1 MYKLL
6 PVPKWLIPLATA
18 VLVSFGLS
26 AQIPTPKE
34 HFGFTPGDDR
44 MLFLYE
50 DLIDYMQKLGEV
62 SPMVHIEEIGQ
73 TEMGRPMYI
82 VFVSSEENIRN
93 LESLRQINR
102 QLALDEIPAGTTREE
117 FFEKGKVF
125 FLSTLSMHATEVGP
139 VQAFPLVVYELIAGT
154 DPRREL
160 ILENTV
166 AMFIPHNPD
175 GMNMIV
181 EHYNKHKGT
190 PLETSSMP
198 GVYHKYVGHNINR
211 DFVTLSQSENQAVSE
226 TYSTKWFPQAM
237 IERHQM
243 GSTGPR
249 FYISPPHDPI
259 AENVDA
265 GIWNWSRVYG
275 SRSLK
280 HMTEKGLKSVSV
292 NYLFDD
298 YWPGATTT
306 SIWKGVIGMLSE
318 AASVQIATPIYIEP
332 NELRTTGKGLGSYDI
347 SINMPKPW
355 EGGWWRLSDILSYEM
370 ENNLSNL
377 ETSAIHKK
385 EILQFRNDVTRRE
398 IKRGKE
404 EAPFYYVLPQ
414 NQHDLSEMA
423 DLVNLLHTH
432 GVKTCRLT
440 KNIVWNDR
448 NFKTGDVVIP
458 LAQPYRAF
466 IKEVM
471 EKQKF
476 PARYYSE
483 GGEFIQ
489 PYDITSWSLPLHKGV
504 DAVEINNRI
513 PDLANKLEPVILPFI
528 LKTEPDANAA
538 WALFSSSNNESYKA
552 AFVALKE
559 KLNMERTTEILSVNG
574 KSYPA
579 GSFLVSINDKFSSV
593 NEKISVSPVYLS
605 EKPEVATT
613 SLKTPRVGIVE
624 TWQHDMDGGWTRYL
638 FDQYHIPYTVLRP
651 ENLQTVNLQ
660 RDFDV
665 LIFTDKSKSIYMT
678 GKPERDGKPVPSG
691 YPPDFAKGME
701 KKGFDNLMKFVN
713 NGGKIMAWGPAT
725 ELFLG
730 PVSIGEKDEKN
741 KEEFMLPVN
750 DIGKSLSAKG
760 LYVPGS
766 LLRLNF
772 RNDHPLAWGMP
783 EQCGVFHRGTPVF
796 RTSIPGLDMDRR
808 VVASFPEDDI
818 LMSGFAQKEELL
830 KREAALVWVK
840 KGKGQIVLSSFNP
853 QFRASTPVTFKLL
866 FNAVLLE

>member
-1 MYKLL
+1 MYKHLSNQ
-6 PVPKWLIPLATA
+6 KWVVSLTVVILISFNLA
-18 VLVSFGLS
+18 
-26 AQIPTPKE
+26 AQIPAPKE

-50 DLIDYMQKLGEV
+50 DMMNYMKKLEET
-62 SPMVHIEEIGQ
+62 SPMVHIEKIGHS
-73 TEMGRPMYI
+73 EMGKPMFI

-102 QLALDEIPAGTTREE
+102 QLALDEIPSGTSREE
-117 FFEKGKVF
+117 LLEKGKVF
-125 FLSTLSMHATEVGP
+125 FLSTLSMHASEVGP
-139 VQAFPLVVYELIAGT
+139 AQALPLVAYELVAGT

-160 ILENTV
+160 ILKNTV

-211 DFVTLSQSENQAVSE
+211 DFVTLSQSENRAVAE

-249 FYISPPHDPI
+249 FFVSPPHDPI

-265 GIWNWSRVYG
+265 GIWNWMRLYG
-275 SRSLK
+275 SHSIK
-280 HMTEKGLKSVSV
+280 QMTEKGLKSVSV
-292 NYLFDD
+292 NYHFDD
-298 YWPGATTT
+298 YWAGATTT

-318 AASVQIATPIYIEP
+318 AASVNIATPIFIEP

-355 EGGWWRLSDILSYEM
+355 EGGWWKLSDILSYEM

-377 ETSAIHKK
+377 EISAIHKK
-385 EILQFRNDVTRRE
+385 EILQFRNDLTRRE
-398 IKRGKE
+398 INRGKE
-404 EAPFYYVLPQ
+404 EAPFYYILPQ

-423 DLVNLLHTH
+423 DMVNLLHRH
-432 GVKTCRLT
+432 GVKTWQLT
-440 KNIVWNDR
+440 SDLIWNER
-448 NFKTGDVVIP
+448 NFKTGDIVVP

-483 GGEFIQ
+483 GGELIK

-504 DAVEINNRI
+504 NAVEINTPV
-513 PDLANKLEPVILPFI
+513 PDLANRLAPVTIPFS
-528 LKTEPDANAA
+528 LKMNPPENIVMT
-538 WALFSSSNNESYKA
+538 LFSSSNNESYKA

-559 KLNMERTTEILSVNG
+559 KLEVERITETLSLNG
-574 KSYPA
+574 KTYPA
-579 GSFLVSINDKFSSV
+579 GSFLIPAGKNFSDV
-593 NEKISVSPVYLS
+593 NNLISVSPVYLDK
-605 EKPEVATT
+605 KPEVSTII
-613 SLKTPRVGIVE
+613 LKTPRVGIVE

-638 FDQYHIPYTVLRP
+638 FDQYHIPYVVVRP
-651 ENLQTVNLQ
+651 ENLQTLNLQ

-665 LIFTDKSKSIYMT
+665 LIFTDRSKSIFML
-678 GKPERDGKPVPSG
+678 GKNERDGKPVPTN
-691 YPPDFAKGME
+691 YPPEFAKGME

-713 NGGKIMAWGPAT
+713 NGGRIMAWGSAV

-730 PVSIGEKDEKN
+730 GISIGEKEDEN
-741 KEEFMLPVN
+741 KEEFLLPVS
-750 DIGKSLSAKG
+750 DIAKNLSARG

-766 LLRLNF
+766 LLKVNF
-772 RNDHPLAWGMP
+772 RTEHPVAWGMP

-808 VVASFPEDDI
+808 VVAAFPEDDI
-818 LMSGFAQKEELL
+818 LMSGFAQNEELL
-830 KREAALVWVK
+830 KREAALVWLK

-853 QFRASTPVTFKLL
+853 QFRASTPVTYKLL
-866 FNAVLLE
+866 FNTVLLD

>member
-1 MYKLL
+1 MYKHF
-6 PVPKWLIPLATA
+6 PVQKWLNSLAA
-18 VLVSFGLS
+18 IVLFSYTLS
-26 AQIPTPKE
+26 AQIPTPQE

-50 DLIDYMQKLGEV
+50 DMMDYMKKLEKA
-62 SPMVHIEEIGQ
+62 SPMVYIEEIGQ
-73 TEMGRPMYI
+73 TETGRPMYI

-93 LESLRQINR
+93 LESLRRINR
-102 QLALDEIPAGTTREE
+102 RLALDEIPEGTSREE
-117 FFEKGKVF
+117 LFEEGKVF
-125 FLSTLSMHATEVGP
+125 FLSTLSMHASEVGP
-139 VQAFPLVVYELIAGT
+139 AQAFPLVVYELVAGT

-211 DFVTLSQSENQAVSE
+211 DFVTLSQSENQAVAE
-226 TYSTKWFPQAM
+226 VYSTKWFPQAM

-265 GIWNWSRVYG
+265 GIWNWTRVYG
-275 SRSLK
+275 SRALK
-280 HMTEKGLKSVSV
+280 NMTDKDMKSVSV
-292 NYLFDD
+292 NYHFDD

-306 SIWKGVIGMLSE
+306 CIWKGVIGMLSE
-318 AASVQIATPIYIEP
+318 AASVNIATPLFIEP

-355 EGGWWRLSDILSYEM
+355 EGGWWRLSDIVSYEI

-385 EILQFRNDVTRRE
+385 EILQFRNDVTRNE

-404 EAPFYYVLPQ
+404 EAPYYYILPQ

-423 DLVNLLHTH
+423 DLVNLLHRH
-432 GVKTCRLT
+432 GINSYRLT
-440 KNIVWNDR
+440 ADAVWNNR
-448 NFKTGDVVIP
+448 NFKTGDIAVP

-471 EKQKF
+471 EIQKF

-483 GGEFIQ
+483 GGELIQ
-489 PYDITSWSLPLHKGV
+489 PYDITTWSLPLHKGV
-504 DAVEINNRI
+504 NAVEIDT
-513 PDLANKLEPVILPFI
+513 PFPELENKLEKVTWPYN
-528 LKTEPDANAA
+528 LKTEPAENAA

-552 AFVALKE
+552 AFSALKE
-559 KLNMERTTEILSVNG
+559 KLEVERTTEAFSVNG
-574 KSYPA
+574 KTYPA
-579 GSFLVSINDKFSSV
+579 GSFLIPVKENFSALY
-593 NEKISVSPVYLS
+593 EKISISPLYLD
-605 EKPEVATT
+605 EKPDMAAIR
-613 SLKTPRVGIVE
+613 LKMPRVGLVE
-624 TWQHDMDGGWTRYL
+624 TWQHDMDGGWTRFL
-638 FDQYHIPYTVLRP
+638 FDQYHIPYVVVRP

-665 LIFTDKSKSIYMT
+665 LIFTDRPKSIFMQ
-678 GKPERDGKPVPSG
+678 GKYERDGKPVPSN
-691 YPPDFAKGME
+691 YPPEFAKGME

-713 NGGKIMAWGPAT
+713 NGGKIMAWGPAV

-730 PVSIGEKDEKN
+730 AITLGEKEDKD
-741 KEEFMLPVN
+741 KEEFMLPVS
-750 DIGKSLSAKG
+750 DIGKNLSAKG

-766 LLRLNF
+766 LLRVKF

-783 EQCGVFHRGTPVF
+783 NEGGVFHRGTPVF

-808 VVASFPEDDI
+808 VVAFFPEDEI

-830 KREAALVWVK
+830 KREAALVWLK

-866 FNAVLLE
+866 FNAVLME

>member
-1 MYKLL
+1 MNKQFPSKKVLTSL
-6 PVPKWLIPLATA
+6 
-18 VLVSFGLS
+18 VLVFFLFFTLK
-26 AQIPTPKE
+26 AQIPTPAE

-50 DLIDYMQKLGEV
+50 DLMDYMKKLEQA

-73 TEMGRPMYI
+73 TEMERPMYI
-82 VFVSSEENIRN
+82 VFVSSEENIQN

-102 QLALDEIPAGTTREE
+102 QLALDEIPVGTTREE
-117 FFEKGKVF
+117 LFEKGKVF
-125 FLSTLSMHATEVGP
+125 FLSTLSMHASEVGP
-139 VQAFPLVVYELIAGT
+139 TQAFPLVVYELIAGT
-154 DPRREL
+154 DPRRKH
-160 ILENTV
+160 ILDNTV

-190 PLETSSMP
+190 SLETSSMP

-211 DFVTLSQSENQAVSE
+211 DFVTLSQSENQAVAE

-306 SIWKGVIGMLSE
+306 CIWKGVIGMLSE

-332 NELRTTGKGLGSYDI
+332 NELRTMGKGLGSYDI

-355 EGGWWRLSDILSYEM
+355 EGGWWRLSDIISYEL
-370 ENNLSNL
+370 ENNLANL

-398 IKRGKE
+398 MKRGME
-404 EAPFYYVLPQ
+404 EAPFYFVLPQ
-414 NQHDLSEMA
+414 KQHDLSEMV
-423 DLVNLLHTH
+423 DLVNLLHRH
-432 GVKTCRLT
+432 GVKTYRL
-440 KNIVWNDR
+440 NENVVWNDR
-448 NFKTGDVVIP
+448 LFKTGDVVIP

-466 IKEVM
+466 IKEVI

-504 DAVEINNRI
+504 DAVEINTRL
-513 PDLANKLEPVILPFI
+513 PDMKNKLKPVNIPFS
-528 LKTEPDANAA
+528 LKNEPDENSV

-552 AFVALKE
+552 AFIALKE
-559 KLNMERTTEILSVNG
+559 KLEVERVTEGFSVNG
-574 KSYPA
+574 ISYPA
-579 GSFLVSINDKFSSV
+579 GSFIVPVGEKFNAI
-593 NEKISVSPVYLS
+593 NEKMKVSPVYLN
-605 EKPEVATT
+605 EKPEVTTT
-613 SLKTPRVGIVE
+613 SLKSPRVGVVE
-624 TWQHDMDGGWTRYL
+624 TWQHDMDGGWTRFL
-638 FDQYHIPYTVLRP
+638 FDEYQIPYIILRP
-651 ENLQTVNLQ
+651 DNLQTANLQ

-665 LIFTDKSKSIYMT
+665 LIFSDQPKSIFMQ
-678 GKPERDGKPVPSG
+678 GKTERDSKPIPSN
-691 YPPDFAKGME
+691 YPPEFAKGME
-701 KKGFDNLMKFVN
+701 KKGFDNLMKFVT
-713 NGGKIMAWGPAT
+713 NGGKIMAWGPST

-730 PVSIGEKDEKN
+730 AITIGEKDDEN
-741 KEEFMLPVN
+741 KVEFMLPVS

-808 VVASFPEDDI
+808 VVATFPEDEI
-818 LMSGFAQKEELL
+818 LMSGYAQKEELL
-830 KREAALVWVK
+830 KREAALIWVK

>member
-1 MYKLL
+1 MNKFF
-6 PVPKWLIPLATA
+6 PFKK
-18 VLVSFGLS
+18 VLTSLVLMIFFLFTLK
-26 AQIPTPKE
+26 AQIPAPTE
-34 HFGFTPGDDR
+34 HFGFMPGDDR

-50 DLIDYMQKLGEV
+50 DMMDYMKKLEEV
-62 SPMVHIEEIGQ
+62 SPEINIEEIGK

-82 VFVSSEENIRN
+82 VFVSSEENIQN

-102 QLALDEIPAGTTREE
+102 QLALNEIPAGTTREE
-117 FFEKGKVF
+117 LFEKGKVF
-125 FLSTLSMHATEVGP
+125 FLSTLSMHANEVGP

-181 EHYNKHKGT
+181 EHYNKHKDT

-211 DFVTLSQSENQAVSE
+211 DFVTLSQSENQAVAE

-249 FYISPPHDPI
+249 FYVSPPHDPI

-265 GIWNWSRVYG
+265 GIWNWMRVFG

-280 HMTEKGLKSVSV
+280 QMTEKGLKSVSV

-318 AASVQIATPIYIEP
+318 AASVQIATPVYIEP

-347 SINMPKPW
+347 SINMPEPW
-355 EGGWWRLSDILSYEM
+355 GGGWWRLSDILSYEM
-370 ENNLSNL
+370 ENNLANL
-377 ETSAIHKK
+377 HTSAIHKD
-385 EILQFRNDVTRRE
+385 EILKFRNDVTRRE
-398 IKRGKE
+398 IKRGME
-404 EAPFYYVLPQ
+404 EAPYYYILPQ

-423 DLVNLLHTH
+423 DMVNLLHRH
-432 GVKTCRLT
+432 GVSTYQLT
-440 KNIVWNDR
+440 ENLVLSDR
-448 NFKTGDVVIP
+448 QFQTGDVVVP

-466 IKEVM
+466 IKEVL

-504 DAVEINNRI
+504 NALEINT
-513 PDLANKLEPVILPFI
+513 PVSGLTNKLKPVAIPFS
-528 LKTEPDANAA
+528 LKNEPDANAA

-552 AFVALKE
+552 AFIALGE
-559 KLNMERTTEILSVNG
+559 KLEVERTKEAFSFNG
-574 KSYPA
+574 KIFPA
-579 GSFLVSINDKFSSV
+579 GSFLVPVNGKFSEV
-593 NEKISVSPVYLS
+593 NEKLSVSPVYLA
-605 EKPEVATT
+605 EKPEIATT
-613 SLKTPRVGIVE
+613 ILKTPRVGVVE
-624 TWQHDMDGGWTRYL
+624 TWQHDMDGGWTRFL

-651 ENLQTVNLQ
+651 ENFQTVNLQ
-660 RDFDV
+660 RDFDI
-665 LIFTDKSKSIYMT
+665 LIFTDRPKSIYMT
-678 GKPERDGKPVPSG
+678 GKSERDGKPVPSN
-691 YPPDFAKGME
+691 YPPEFAKGME

-730 PVSIGEKDEKN
+730 PVSIGEKDDEN
-741 KEEFMLPVN
+741 KEEFMLPVS

-808 VVASFPEDDI
+808 VVAAFPEDEI

-830 KREAALVWVK
+830 KREAALVWLK

>member
-1 MYKLL
+1 MNKHFLFKKVLTSLGLTIFLL
-6 PVPKWLIPLATA
+6 FTLK
-18 VLVSFGLS
+18 

-50 DLIDYMQKLGEV
+50 DMMDYMKKLEEA

-102 QLALDEIPAGTTREE
+102 QLALDEIPAGTIREE
-117 FFEKGKVF
+117 LFEKGKVF
-125 FLSTLSMHATEVGP
+125 FLSTLSMHASEVGP
-139 VQAFPLVVYELIAGT
+139 AQAFPLVVYELIAGT
-154 DPRREL
+154 DPRREI

-211 DFVTLSQSENQAVSE
+211 DFVTLSQSENQAVAE

-249 FYISPPHDPI
+249 FYVSPPHDPI

-265 GIWNWSRVYG
+265 GIWNWMRVYG

-280 HMTEKGLKSVSV
+280 QMTEKGLKSVSV

-306 SIWKGVIGMLSE
+306 AIWKGVIGMLSE

-347 SINMPKPW
+347 SINMPEPW
-355 EGGWWRLSDILSYEM
+355 KGGWWRLSDILGYEM
-370 ENNLSNL
+370 ENNLANL
-377 ETSAIHKK
+377 HTSAIHKN
-385 EILQFRNDVTRRE
+385 EILQFRNDLTRRE
-398 IKRGKE
+398 IKSGKE
-404 EAPFYYVLPQ
+404 EAPFYYILPQ
-414 NQHDLSEMA
+414 KQHDLSEMV
-423 DLVNLLHTH
+423 DLVNLLHRH
-432 GVKTCRLT
+432 GVNNYRLT
-440 KNIVWNDR
+440 EDVVWNDR
-448 NFKTGDVVIP
+448 NFKTGDIVIP

-466 IKEVM
+466 IKEVL

-476 PARYYSE
+476 PARYYTA
-483 GGEFIQ
+483 GGELIR

-504 DAVEINNRI
+504 DAVEINT
-513 PDLANKLEPVILPFI
+513 PVAGLKNKIEPVPIPFS
-528 LKTEPDANAA
+528 LKNEPAVDAA

-552 AFVALKE
+552 AFIALEE
-559 KLNMERTTEILSVNG
+559 KMEVERTSEEVSLNG
-574 KSYPA
+574 KTFPA
-579 GSFLVSINDKFSSV
+579 GSFLIPVNGKFSAL
-593 NEKISVSPVYLS
+593 NEKISVSPVYLN
-605 EKPEVATT
+605 EKPEAETVT
-613 SLKTPRVGIVE
+613 LKTPRVGVVE
-624 TWQHDMDGGWTRYL
+624 TWQHDMDGGWTRFL
-638 FDQYHIPYTVLRP
+638 FDQYQIPYTILRP

-665 LIFTDKSKSIYMT
+665 LIFTDRSKSVYMQ
-678 GKPERDGKPVPSG
+678 GKNERDGKPVPSN
-691 YPPDFAKGME
+691 YPPEFAKGVE

-725 ELFLG
+725 ELFMG
-730 PVSIGEKDEKN
+730 AITIGEKDDEN
-741 KEEFMLPVN
+741 KEEFMLPVS
-750 DIGKSLSAKG
+750 DIGKNISSQG

-796 RTSIPGLDMDRR
+796 RTSIPGLDIDRR
-808 VVASFPEDDI
+808 VVAAFPEDEI

-830 KREAALVWVK
+830 KREAALVWLK
-840 KGKGQIVLSSFNP
+840 KGKGQIVLSTFNP

-866 FNAVLLE
+866 FNAVLME

>member
-1 MYKLL
+1 MYKHFSFQRWLTSIAATVLL
-6 PVPKWLIPLATA
+6 
-18 VLVSFGLS
+18 SFSLS

-34 HFGFTPGDDR
+34 HFEFTPGDDR

-50 DLIDYMQKLGEV
+50 DMMDYMKKLDEA

-82 VFVSSEENIRN
+82 VFVSSENNIRN

-102 QLALDEIPAGTTREE
+102 QLALDEIPAGTNREDL
-117 FFEKGKVF
+117 FEKGKVF
-125 FLSTLSMHATEVGP
+125 FLSTLSMHASEVGP
-139 VQAFPLVVYELIAGT
+139 AQALPLVVHELIAGT
-154 DPRREL
+154 DSRREL

-211 DFVTLSQSENQAVSE
+211 DFVTLSQSENQAVAE

-265 GIWNWSRVYG
+265 GIWNWMRIYG
-275 SRSLK
+275 SRSLNQ
-280 HMTEKGLKSVSV
+280 MTEKGLKSVSV

-306 SIWKGVIGMLSE
+306 GIWKGIIGMLSE
-318 AASVQIATPIYIEP
+318 AASVNIATPIFIEP

-355 EGGWWRLSDILSYEM
+355 EGGWWRLSDILSYEL

-377 ETSAIHKK
+377 HTSALHKN

-404 EAPFYYVLPQ
+404 EAPYYYILPQ

-423 DLVNLLHTH
+423 GLVNLLNRH
-432 GVKTCRLT
+432 GVNTRQLSEDL
-440 KNIVWNDR
+440 VWNDR
-448 NFKTGDVVIP
+448 NFKKGDVVVP

-483 GGEFIQ
+483 GGELIK

-504 DAVEINNRI
+504 SSVEIDT
-513 PDLANKLEPVILPFI
+513 PLPEMSGKLQKVILPFT
-528 LKTEPDANAA
+528 LKTEPPGEAL

-552 AFVALKE
+552 AFIALKE
-559 KLNMERTTEILSVNG
+559 KLEVERTREAFSVNG
-574 KSYPA
+574 KTFPA
-579 GSFLVSINDKFSSV
+579 GSFLVRTGKDFSTVNDKI
-593 NEKISVSPVYLS
+593 NVSPVYLNK
-605 EKPEVATT
+605 KPETT
-613 SLKTPRVGIVE
+613 TIKLNTPRVGLVE

-638 FDQYHIPYTVLRP
+638 FDQYHIPYVVMRP
-651 ENLQTVNLQ
+651 ENLQSVNLQ

-665 LIFTDKSKSIYMT
+665 LIFTDKPKSVFMQ
-678 GKPERDGKPVPSG
+678 GKYERDGKPVPSN
-691 YPPDFAKGME
+691 YPPEFAKGME

-713 NGGKIMAWGPAT
+713 NGGRIMAWGPAT
-725 ELFLG
+725 ELFMG
-730 PVSIGEKDEKN
+730 AIAIGEKEDEN
-741 KEEFMLPVN
+741 KEEFMLPVS
-750 DIGKSLSAKG
+750 DIGKNLSSRE

-766 LLRLNF
+766 LLRVNF

-808 VVASFPEDDI
+808 VVASFPEDEI

-830 KREAALVWVK
+830 KREAALVWLK

>member
-1 MYKLL
+1 MYKHF
-6 PVPKWLIPLATA
+6 PVQKWFISLAVTVLISIT
-18 VLVSFGLS
+18 LS

-50 DLIDYMQKLGEV
+50 DMMDYMKKLEKA
-62 SPMVHIEEIGQ
+62 SSMIHIEEIGQ
-73 TEMGRPMYI
+73 SEMGRPMYI
-82 VFVSSEENIRN
+82 VFVSSENNIRN

-102 QLALDEIPAGTTREE
+102 QLTLDEIPAGTSREE
-117 FFEKGKVF
+117 LFEKGKVF
-125 FLSTLSMHATEVGP
+125 FLSTLSMHANEVGP
-139 VQAFPLVVYELIAGT
+139 VQAFPLVVYELVAGT

-211 DFVTLSQSENQAVSE
+211 DFVTLSQSENRAVAE

-249 FYISPPHDPI
+249 FYVSPPHDPI

-265 GIWNWSRVYG
+265 GIWNWMRVYG

-280 HMTEKGLKSVSV
+280 QMTEKGLTSVSV

-298 YWPGATTT
+298 YWAGATTT

-318 AASVQIATPIYIEP
+318 AASVNIATPIFIEP

-370 ENNLSNL
+370 ENNLANL
-377 ETSAIHKK
+377 ETSASHKK

-398 IKRGKE
+398 IQRGKE
-404 EAPFYYVLPQ
+404 EAPFYYILPQ

-423 DLVNLLHTH
+423 DLVNLLHRH
-432 GVKTCRLT
+432 GVSSYSLT
-440 KNIVWNDR
+440 EDIVWNDR
-448 NFKTGDVVIP
+448 NFKSGDVVVP

-483 GGEFIQ
+483 DGEFIR

-504 DAVEINNRI
+504 NAVEINT
-513 PDLANKLEPVILPFI
+513 PVPELADRMKKVILPFT
-528 LKTEPDANAA
+528 LKNEPAGDSN
-538 WALFSSSNNESYKA
+538 WALFSSSYNESYKA
-552 AFVALKE
+552 TFIALKE
-559 KLNMERTTEILSVNG
+559 KLEVERTTEIISING
-574 KSYPA
+574 KTYPQ
-579 GSFLVSINDKFSSV
+579 GSFLVPVKNNF
-593 NEKISVSPVYLS
+593 NTLYEKINVSPVYLV
-605 EKPEVATT
+605 EKPEASTIK
-613 SLKTPRVGIVE
+613 LKIPRVGLVE

-638 FDQYHIPYTVLRP
+638 FDQYHIPYVVMRP
-651 ENLQTVNLQ
+651 ENLQTINLQ

-665 LIFTDKSKSIYMT
+665 LIFTDRPKSIFMQ
-678 GKPERDGKPVPSG
+678 GKNERDGKPVPSN
-691 YPPDFAKGME
+691 YPPEFARGME
-701 KKGFDNLMKFVN
+701 KKGFDNLMKYVN
-713 NGGKIMAWGPAT
+713 NGGKIMAWGPAV
-725 ELFLG
+725 ELFLDAIT
-730 PVSIGEKDEKN
+730 IGEKEDKD
-741 KEEFMLPVN
+741 KEEFMLPVS
-750 DIGKSLSAKG
+750 DIGKTLAAKG

-766 LLRLNF
+766 LLRVKF
-772 RNDHPLAWGMP
+772 RTDHPLAWGMP

-796 RTSIPGLDMDRR
+796 RTSLPGLDMDRR
-808 VVASFPEDDI
+808 VVATFPEDEI
-818 LMSGFAQKEELL
+818 LMSGYAQKEELL

-866 FNAVLLE
+866 FNAVLME

>member
-1 MYKLL
+1 MYKRISL
-6 PVPKWLIPLATA
+6 KQWLASLAAT
-18 VLVSFGLS
+18 VLFSAALS
-26 AQIPTPKE
+26 AQVPTPRE

-50 DLIDYMQKLGEV
+50 NMMDYMKKLEKA
-62 SPMVHIEEIGQ
+62 SPMVHIEEIGKS
-73 TEMGRPMYI
+73 EMGRPMYI
-82 VFVSSEENIRN
+82 VFVSCEENIRN

-102 QLALDEIPAGTTREE
+102 QLALDEIPAGTAREDL
-117 FFEKGKVF
+117 FEKGKVF
-125 FLSTLSMHATEVGP
+125 FLSTLSMHASEVGP
-139 VQAFPLVVYELIAGT
+139 AQALPLVVYELVAGT
-154 DPRREL
+154 DPRRKL

-175 GMNMIV
+175 GMNMIAD
-181 EHYNKHKGT
+181 HYNKHKGT

-211 DFVTLSQSENQAVSE
+211 DFVTLSQSENRAVAE

-249 FYISPPHDPI
+249 FYVSPPHDPI

-265 GIWNWSRVYG
+265 GIWNWMRVYG
-275 SRSLK
+275 SNSIK
-280 HMTEKGLKSVSV
+280 QMTEKGLKSVSV

-298 YWPGATTT
+298 YWAGATTT

-318 AASVQIATPIYIEP
+318 AASVNIATPVYIEP

-385 EILQFRNDVTRRE
+385 EILQFRNEVTRRE
-398 IKRGKE
+398 IKRGRE
-404 EAPFYYVLPQ
+404 EAPYYYILPQ
-414 NQHDLSEMA
+414 NQHDLSEMTGM
-423 DLVNLLHTH
+423 VNLLHLH
-432 GVKTCRLT
+432 GINTYSLT
-440 KNIVWNDR
+440 GDVIWNDR
-448 NFKTGDVVIP
+448 NFKKGDIVVP

-504 DAVEINNRI
+504 TTVEINTPFPELATSIEAVSI
-513 PDLANKLEPVILPFI
+513 PFS
-528 LKTEPDANAA
+528 LKTNPPEKAA

-552 AFVALKE
+552 AFIALNE
-559 KLNMERTTEILSVNG
+559 KLEVERTTEAFSVNG
-574 KSYPA
+574 KIYPA
-579 GSFLVSINDKFSSV
+579 GSFLVQAGKKFSSL
-593 NEKISVSPVYLS
+593 NDQLSVSPVFLDK
-605 EKPEVATT
+605 KPEVATMII
-613 SLKTPRVGIVE
+613 KTPRVGLVE

-638 FDQYHIPYTVLRP
+638 FDQYHIPYVVLRP
-651 ENLQTVNLQ
+651 DNLQTVNLQ

-665 LIFTDKSKSIYMT
+665 LIFTDKPKSVFMQ
-678 GKPERDGKPVPSG
+678 GKNERDGKPVPSN
-691 YPPDFAKGME
+691 YPPEFAKGME

-713 NGGKIMAWGPAT
+713 NGGRIMAWGPAV

-730 PVSIGEKDEKN
+730 AISIGEKEDI
-741 KEEFMLPVN
+741 EEFLLPVS
-750 DIGKSLSAKG
+750 DIGKTLVAKG

-766 LLRLNF
+766 LLRVNF
-772 RNDHPLAWGMP
+772 KNDHPLAWGMP

-796 RTSIPGLDMDRR
+796 RTSIPGMDLDRR
-808 VVASFPEDDI
+808 VVGAFPEVEI

-853 QFRASTPVTFKLL
+853 QFRASTPVTYKLL
-866 FNAVLLE
+866 FNAVLME